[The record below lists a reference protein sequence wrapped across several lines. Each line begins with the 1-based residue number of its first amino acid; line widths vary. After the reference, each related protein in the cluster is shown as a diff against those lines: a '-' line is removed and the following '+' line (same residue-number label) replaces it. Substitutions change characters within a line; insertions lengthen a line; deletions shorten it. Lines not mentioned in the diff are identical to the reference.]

1 MFLVLIFEKPS
12 WLTLWIILQTEL
24 FKNLFPNYFLV
35 HRKKAFCI
43 LPSVNLINLLHK
55 LAKHQQEFTYR
66 FLRNFLHT
74 QIHCLQIVNV
84 LFFPVLLLFSHYLFH
99 WLRLCSRVLN
109 RSDNDKHLLSCFWS
123 CGRGYRNGRFQH
135 FTIECQLKFFRYSF
149 TWLRKLI
156 YFQNLLRRLFES
168 HDWMLNDF
176 RFFCICSFEFS
187 HSKKKICGFGTFLVG
202 Q

>member
-1 MFLVLIFEKPS
+1 MFLVLIFEIDS
-12 WLTLWIILQTEL
+12 LVDSLDNIVDGI

-35 HRKKAFCI
+35 HRKTAFCI
-43 LPSVNLINLLHK
+43 LPLVNLINLLHK

-135 FTIECQLKFFRYSF
+135 FTIEC
-149 TWLRKLI
+149 
-156 YFQNLLRRLFES
+156 
-168 HDWMLNDF
+168 
-176 RFFCICSFEFS
+176 
-187 HSKKKICGFGTFLVG
+187 
-202 Q
+202 